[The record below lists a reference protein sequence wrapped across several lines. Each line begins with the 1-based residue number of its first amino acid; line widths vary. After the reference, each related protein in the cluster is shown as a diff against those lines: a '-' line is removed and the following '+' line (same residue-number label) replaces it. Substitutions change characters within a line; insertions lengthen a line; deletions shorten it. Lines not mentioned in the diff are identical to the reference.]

1 MHVIA
6 TAGHVDHGKS
16 TLVAALTGM
25 EPDRLA
31 EEHRRRLTID
41 LGFVWTTLPGAG
53 EVAFVDV
60 PGHERFVA
68 TMLAGVGPVPAVLF
82 VVAADEGWMPQSA
95 EHLEALN
102 ALGVSRGVLVVTR
115 SDLADPAAAIEEA
128 HEWMAESTL
137 RDLPAVAVSAV
148 TGDGL
153 DDVRAAIADLVA
165 DLPPPDTAA
174 PVRLWV
180 DRSFSIRGAGTVV
193 TATLGAGTVQPGD
206 ELLNATGRAVRVR
219 GVEALGEPRDRVTAT
234 ARVALNLRGVD
245 RDDVPRGLPLLTPGA
260 WRPADSM
267 DVELRP
273 TTSAPLPEHLILHIG
288 TAAVPCRLRPLGPAH
303 GRLRLDRPLPLRYG
317 DRAVLRDPGRR
328 RIAAGLVVL
337 DVDPPPLTRRG
348 AARARAAEL
357 AGVRAASDVTA
368 SHLRRGPRRGAELAA
383 MGLPTVGAPR
393 HGDWWTGDERWAEY
407 AAELAEAERR
417 HRAAHPLEPGMPVAA
432 AARRLG
438 LPDPALVPVLAAD
451 AGLDCASGLLTP
463 PGDVPGLP
471 DALDRAVRLLER
483 DLAADPFGAPTAD
496 RLAELGLGNAELAA
510 AERFGRLLRVAPGIV
525 LLPDVDRHA
534 LKVLA
539 ELPQPF
545 TLSDAR
551 QAMRTT
557 RRVAVPLLEL
567 LAARNL
573 SRRTE
578 DDRHMIRDPD

>member
-1 MHVIA
+1 VIA

-31 EEHRRRLTID
+31 EERRRGLTIE
-41 LGFVWTTLPGAG
+41 LGFAWTTLPGAG

-68 TMLAGVGPVPAVLF
+68 NMLAGVGPVPAVMF

-95 EHLEALN
+95 EHLEALD

-115 SDLADPAAAIEEA
+115 ADLGDAAAAIAEA

-148 TGDGL
+148 TGEGL
-153 DDVRAAIADLVA
+153 DDVRAAIADLVTG
-165 DLPPPDTAA
+165 LPAPDPAA
-174 PVRLWV
+174 PVRLWA
-180 DRSFSIRGAGTVV
+180 DRSFTIRGAGTVV
-193 TATLGAGTVQPGD
+193 TATLGAGTVQVGD
-206 ELLNATGRAVRVR
+206 ELLNTEGRAVRVR
-219 GVEALGEPRDRVTAT
+219 GIEALGERRDRVTAT

-260 WRPADSM
+260 WRMAESV

-273 TTSAPLPEHLILHIG
+273 TSAEAPPERLVLHIG

-303 GRLRLDRPLPLRYG
+303 GRLRLDRPLPLRHG

-328 RIAAGLVVL
+328 RIAAGLLVL

-357 AGVRAASDVTA
+357 AGLRTAGDVAAA
-368 SHLRRGPRRGAELAA
+368 HLRRGLRRGADLAA
-383 MGLPTVGAPR
+383 MGLPTLGEPR
-393 HGDWWTGDERWAEY
+393 HGDWWTGDERWSEY
-407 AAELAEAERR
+407 AAELAEAERL
-417 HRAAHPLEPGMPVAA
+417 HRAAHPLEPGLPVAA

-438 LPDPALVPVLAAD
+438 LPDPALVPGLAAA
-451 AGLDCASGLLTP
+451 AGLDCAGGLLTP
-463 PGDVPGLP
+463 PGHVPGLP
-471 DALDRAVRLLER
+471 DAIDEAVRKLEG
-483 DLAADPFGAPTAD
+483 DLAADPFVAPSAD
-496 RLAELGLGNAELAA
+496 RLAELGLGAAELAA

-525 LLPDVDRHA
+525 LLPDADRRA
-534 LKVLA
+534 LDVLSA
-539 ELPQPF
+539 LPQPF

-551 QAMRTT
+551 QAMGTT

-567 LAARNL
+567 LAARGL
-573 SRRTE
+573 TRRTD
-578 DDRHMIRDPD
+578 DDRHQIRETE